1 MWKWRPIV
9 YKMTHSL
16 AVLVSEPWAP
26 EAYAS
31 YYQRVLLEYVVLCYT
46 V

>member
-1 MWKWRPIV
+1 M
-9 YKMTHSL
+9 MMHSL
-16 AVLVSEPWAP
+16 AVLVSKPWAP

-31 YYQRVLLEYVVLCYT
+31 CYQKVLEYVVLCYT